1 MLHCN
6 IFPLDKPFFATIIRE
21 VLQENFSNYAREVTM
36 ENKELV
42 KQMVELHK
50 TSFDNSFNML
60 VTLQDQMEKMVNSF
74 VDQAPWLPGRRK
86 EGHSPTW

>member
-1 MLHCN
+1 
-6 IFPLDKPFFATIIRE
+6 
-21 VLQENFSNYAREVTM
+21 M

-60 VTLQDQMEKMVNSF
+60 ITLQEQMEKMMNSF
-74 VDQAPWLPGRRK
+74 VDQAPWLPEDGKKAIGNLVDTYKKGREDFK
-86 EGHSPTW
+86 KIVDDGYKKVEEFLAK